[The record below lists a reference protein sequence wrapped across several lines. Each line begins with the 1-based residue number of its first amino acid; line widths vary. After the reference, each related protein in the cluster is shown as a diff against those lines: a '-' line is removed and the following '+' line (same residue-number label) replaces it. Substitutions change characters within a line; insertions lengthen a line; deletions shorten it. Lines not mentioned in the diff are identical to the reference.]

1 MTVIKLPKTPKSAF
15 NPDRPAGALLMSQL
29 AHLEHAVGLPER
41 THPRT
46 TEGEAARRIGE
57 LTAALFE
64 QQRQQQV
71 PGAPPA
77 PPQRPK
83 RKKKSAA
90 RPAKARRT
98 PTKKTRKTTRPTK
111 RRRTR

>member
-1 MTVIKLPKTPKSAF
+1 MTVIKIPKTPKSAF
-15 NPDRPAGALLMSQL
+15 NPDRPAGALLMAQVS
-29 AHLEHAVGLPER
+29 HLEHAVGLPER
-41 THPRT
+41 KHPGM
-46 TEGEAARRIGE
+46 TEGEAAKRIAE
-57 LTAALFE
+57 LTAALFD
-64 QQRQQQV
+64 QQRQQQL

-77 PPQRPK
+77 LPQRPK

-98 PTKKTRKTTRPTK
+98 PTKKTRKTTRATK